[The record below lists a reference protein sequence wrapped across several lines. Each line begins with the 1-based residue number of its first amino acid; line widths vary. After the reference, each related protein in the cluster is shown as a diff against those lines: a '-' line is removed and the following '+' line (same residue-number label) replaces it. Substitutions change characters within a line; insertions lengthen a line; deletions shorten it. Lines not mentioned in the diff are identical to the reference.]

1 MLCDDFK
8 TSDPPGNV
16 NFGYGNRRRLALT
29 SDLGSNPAGTAYYP
43 RCVEMSELVGTM
55 LVQINEG
62 SFNFTGMCTHCS
74 FSQMLRGPLWAPLRG
89 RGGWALL
96 GADIQVEGN
105 FMV

>member
-1 MLCDDFK
+1 M
-8 TSDPPGNV
+8 
-16 NFGYGNRRRLALT
+16 
-29 SDLGSNPAGTAYYP
+29 
-43 RCVEMSELVGTM
+43 EMSELVGTM

-89 RGGWALL
+89 GGALL
-96 GADIQVEGN
+96 EADIQVEGN

>member
-62 SFNFTGMCTHCS
+62 SFNFTGMCTS
-74 FSQMLRGPLWAPLRG
+74 EGQ
-89 RGGWALL
+89 GGVGLA
-96 GADIQVEGN
+96 GSRHPGGG
-105 FMV
+105 